1 MPARKLMQMRACMS
15 MLVQAQACRH
25 ELVRVRTSARARA
38 FVRVRV
44 RVSSCSGS
52 GSYMPSRAD
61 NYADAAKGWD
71 DRAWSKEPSTLESS
85 ERPRARVEVA
95 GRSGQARSQVLGIT
109 RELDSDTVLPTIMAP
124 ARPEQRGAR
133 AADRLMRWSTDAE
146 WKDAQGRTLREV
158 GAAALEG

>member
-1 MPARKLMQMRACMS
+1 MPARRLMQMRACMS

-25 ELVRVRTSARARA
+25 ELVRVRASARARA
-38 FVRVRV
+38 RQRVN
-44 RVSSCSGS
+44 SCSCS
-52 GSYMPSRAD
+52 CSDSYMPSRAD
-61 NYADAAKGWD
+61 NYAGAAHMGWD

-85 ERPRARVEVA
+85 QRPRTRVDVA
-95 GRSGQARSQVLGIT
+95 ERSGQARSQVLGIT
-109 RELDSDTVLPTIMAP
+109 RELGSDTVPPTIMAP